1 MNISIKGSTKTK
13 RKHIEQAA
21 QYFEKILFKR
31 KLATLGMEIKL
42 IHRLNYTEETEGD
55 CVWEDKRTKPR
66 QFTIRLNSSDDLSTL
81 IETFGH
87 EMVHVKQYALGEMKD
102 SPVSTDLI
110 YWKGKE
116 YDSSKINYYDW
127 PWEIEATGRER
138 GLYIRYMQTF
148 NYTREKWAK
157 YFIDP

>member
-21 QYFEKILFKR
+21 QYFEEILFKR
-31 KLATLGMEIKL
+31 KLPTLVLEIKL
-42 IHRLNYTEETEGD
+42 ILRLNHKEGSEGE
-55 CVWEDKRTKPR
+55 CIWEDKRTKPR
-66 QFTIRLNSSDDLSTL
+66 QFTIRLDSSGDLSTL

-87 EMVHVKQYALGEMKD
+87 EMVHVKQYARGEMKD
-102 SPVSTDLI
+102 SSVSRDLV

-116 YDSSKINYYDW
+116 YDSSKITYYDW
-127 PWEIEATGRER
+127 PWEIEAMGRER

-148 NYTREKWAK
+148 NYTHEKWAK
-157 YFIDP
+157 YFI